1 MAADL
6 GAGFGPTDLDLSRD
20 GRFLYVLSTNTGA
33 IAGFE
38 LNDGSL
44 RQVEQVEGLPLGI
57 QGIAV
62 R

>member
-44 RQVEQVEGLPLGI
+44 QQVEGLPLSI